1 MEKFSHFNKKVT
13 KCENISY
20 NTTAWLMMKDLPV
33 STGIAEIFLGEAG
46 LQLNK
51 ASAKCAD
58 GDVFDERKGRIIAS
72 AKVQAKLHEKRL
84 KDVYAIRN
92 YLERELVELEK
103 LIAEEDV
110 KLRHQIERL
119 DKFQGYWKRSDNR
132 YGNDYG
138 NVDYKPENG
147 DTLEQTWT
155 GGYAMW

>member
-20 NTTAWLMMKDLPV
+20 NTAAWLMMKDLPV

-119 DKFQGYWKRSDNR
+119 DKYS
-132 YGNDYG
+132 
-138 NVDYKPENG
+138 VE
-147 DTLEQTWT
+147 
-155 GGYAMW
+155 

>member
-33 STGIAEIFLGEAG
+33 STGIAEILLGEAG

-58 GDVFDERKGRIIAS
+58 EDVFDERKGRIIAS

-119 DKFQGYWKRSDNR
+119 DKYS
-132 YGNDYG
+132 
-138 NVDYKPENG
+138 VE
-147 DTLEQTWT
+147 
-155 GGYAMW
+155 